1 MLATLRRA
9 SKFEVGCFLFLFLL
23 CAYLSLYN
31 IGNAPYWHDEA
42 NLAIG
47 ARNLANGLGY
57 SGWDGRILYV
67 SSNGIG
73 VNDNLNMVY
82 FPPWQVIPSALGVL
96 VFGDNETGVRF
107 FHAVLGL
114 LSVIIFW
121 ALLRLDFAGRLRL
134 RLLAVA
140 LFALSAQTLLFFRQ
154 GRYCADAMFF
164 SLALFYCYRLYISPN
179 GDWRHLLAA
188 AVFFLLGFMNHFGI
202 AASMAAAILVWH
214 LLFHARVTT
223 VRQWREVC
231 VVGGVCAAIC
241 IGYLHFV
248 VDVTSERD
256 YDFSIKAQHQLPY
269 YERIA
274 WLFYF
279 HLRDTV
285 KFGTLPW
292 VVAVWLLAYV
302 AAWWNAKLVGGRMP
316 ASKKQ
321 KNNKRRGSKN
331 NRYVDFVLGNEQLIR
346 WLVIILLFLFFSS
359 VLTPRGVDNH
369 KIADSR
375 YLVASFP
382 FLALIKAYFVD
393 WVWRQRTWGRVV
405 APVLLMML
413 LSSNMLA
420 RPFLVQFFSNIE
432 TGNKYLTLPA
442 LVMEMHRP
450 YENVVSEMVDYLNT
464 ETKQDE
470 TISVSPW
477 QDHAILQ
484 NYFGDKLIFCCSLD
498 GNSPLP
504 KDKVRAL
511 SVPLYIGDVKPDW
524 MVAFCDN
531 LQVDENEYELVFS
544 SQTSCYPAQRP
555 EIEMHVFQPRP
566 FGAEATPS
574 TSPARVYRRRL

>member
-1 MLATLRRA
+1 M
-9 SKFEVGCFLFLFLL
+9 
-23 CAYLSLYN
+23 
-31 IGNAPYWHDEA
+31 
-42 NLAIG
+42 AIG

-292 VVAVWLLAYV
+292 VVAVWLLAYI
-302 AAWWNAKLVGGRMP
+302 AAWWNANRRRESFAPSDKQLVCWF
-316 ASKKQ
+316 A
-321 KNNKRRGSKN
+321 
-331 NRYVDFVLGNEQLIR
+331 IT
-346 WLVIILLFLFFSS
+346 LLFLFFSS
-359 VLTPRGVDNH
+359 VLTPRGVANH

-382 FLALIKAYFVD
+382 FLALIKAYFIN
-393 WVWRQRTWGRVV
+393 WIWRKRLWGRVV
-405 APVLLMML
+405 APILLTVLLFSNI
-413 LSSNMLA
+413 LS
-420 RPFLVQFFSNIE
+420 RPFLAQFYGAIDAA
-432 TGNKYLTLPA
+432 NKYLTLPS
-442 LVMEMHRP
+442 LILEIHYP
-450 YENVVSEMVDYLNT
+450 YENAVSEVVNYLKAET
-464 ETKQDE
+464 EKDE
-470 TISVSPW
+470 TIAVLPW
-477 QDHAILQ
+477 QDHAVLQ

-504 KDKVRAL
+504 EDKVRAL

-524 MVAFCDN
+524 VVAFCAD
-531 LQVDENEYELVFS
+531 LRIDPDQYEAVFF
-544 SQTSCYPAQRP
+544 SQAYCYPAQRP

-566 FGAEATPS
+566 FGSKPKQSVA
-574 TSPARVYRRRL
+574 PARVYRRRR